1 MEKFKK
7 NFFYIKELSSSS
19 EDFENEYGSFSNPK
33 VVGFPTNMQLR
44 RGSTHSTTEPVTLNR
59 HALAYLN
66 QQHSD
71 PGYNKSALAQRDQQH
86 SDPDRIIQIKRDQQH
101 SDPDRIIQIKRDQQH
116 SDPDRIIKIKRDQQ
130 HSDPDRIIQ
139 IKRDQQH
146 SDPGRFIRIQKD
158 QQHSDPDRR
167 NYNQRLK
174 TGQVYLNPGY
184 NSYSRVYNSQQ
195 HSDPGY
201 DSNHRM
207 TWLKLCCCFTE
218 ESTQVAPLNEFS
230 INTRLKRQPSFRYH
244 K

>member
-44 RGSTHSTTEPVTLNR
+44 QGSTHSTTEPVTLNKY
-59 HALAYLN
+59 ASAYLN

-71 PGYNKSALAQRDQQH
+71 PGYNKGALAQRDQQH
-86 SDPDRIIQIKRDQQH
+86 SDPDRIIQ
-101 SDPDRIIQIKRDQQH
+101 
-116 SDPDRIIKIKRDQQ
+116 IKRDQQ

-174 TGQVYLNPGY
+174 SGQVYLNPGY

-230 INTRLKRQPSFRYH
+230 INTRLKRQPSLRYH

>member
-1 MEKFKK
+1 MSLKDLVMEKLKK

-44 RGSTHSTTEPVTLNR
+44 RGSTHSTTEPVTLNKY
-59 HALAYLN
+59 ALAYLN

-101 SDPDRIIQIKRDQQH
+101 SDPDRRIQIKRDQQH
-116 SDPDRIIKIKRDQQ
+116 SDPDRRT
-130 HSDPDRIIQ
+130 Q

-146 SDPGRFIRIQKD
+146 SDPGRFIQIQKD

-167 NYNQRLK
+167 KYNQRLI

-201 DSNHRM
+201 NSNHIM